1 MWQDNKT
8 GVEEGEG
15 WLIRSGDA
23 AAWKLLTFNAEFLP
37 SELARRDAVWLS
49 TGVLKHDIQH
59 NAAHPSALMGI
70 RLVIVFARHV
80 RCVRRDANLPKCR
93 NVFAAKIKVH

>member
-1 MWQDNKT
+1 MT

-15 WLIRSGDA
+15 RLLRSGDA
-23 AAWKLLTFNAEFLP
+23 AVWKLLTFNAEFLP
-37 SELARRDAVWLS
+37 SELLRRGAVWLS

-70 RLVIVFARHV
+70 RLVIVPPPAMLGACGMV
-80 RCVRRDANLPKCR
+80 QNCQNIAV
-93 NVFAAKIKVH
+93 

>member
-1 MWQDNKT
+1 MT
-8 GVEEGEG
+8 GVEEGEA
-15 WLIRSGDA
+15 WLLRSGDA
-23 AAWKLLTFNAEFLP
+23 AIWKLLTFSAEFLP

-70 RLVIVFARHV
+70 RLVIVLARHV
-80 RCVRRDANLPKCR
+80 RRCMQRDANLPKCR
-93 NVFAAKIKVH
+93 IVFAAKIKVD